1 MKALEQRIGEVLR
14 AGTILSS
21 LLFATGLLMA
31 LAGYSAGFAD
41 VLLAAAVVVLLATP
55 ALRVFVSVIEYV
67 RQRDWIFVML
77 TIVVLCAL
85 GASVAAAYL

>member
-1 MKALEQRIGEVLR
+1 MNALEQRIGEVLR

-21 LLFATGLLMA
+21 LLFAAGLLMA
-31 LAGYSAGFAD
+31 LAGYHTALSD
-41 VLLAAAVVVLLATP
+41 VLLAMAVVVLVATP

-67 RQRDWIFVML
+67 RERDWLFVAL
-77 TIVVLCAL
+77 TVVVLCAL